1 MNIKIVITGLLLVA
15 GLRGRPQ
22 MPLLDRGVLA
32 EGLWCFPLYGDTLKY
47 VYLPNQAGIV
57 PGRDSLPQ
65 FSYMRYVMSSPAGSG
80 NTTGTIDQADGGAIL
95 NFLVWYSTP
104 PDAVEAAEQS
114 LRRKLK
120 NDSLRIRGPLV
131 FDDGRYSLVS
141 SIIAGDSN
149 VKKNQILSSGNAPVL
164 ENSQIALSF
173 GLTPL
178 TSKIL
183 TENFKMNTPDISM
196 MFDMGFT
203 GLTEDYDAELDINWS
218 DVKKSQGFNAG
229 GSIYFVS
236 ADVKL
241 AFDEMFKNQSIVLKV
256 NGSNAPMEAL
266 LNTVYDK
273 LLNLM
278 FAPVQPEQLP
288 AQQQNDLAGAISQL
302 TGPNGILSSGKT
314 TGFGLNVGYQLKEM
328 KSTGVSKLFFKGR
341 STVQHH
347 HFIAFNIGP
356 LYKKYGSNKSL
367 FRDAPLIEAP
377 FERRS
382 IVVGIDGDLQK
393 EFDKILNSVTVIL
406 DKDHENGQKTTQT
419 LLINKDFA
427 KNSIQPTLVYGN
439 YSDTTD
445 WLKYK
450 QRSIWQFRGGASY
463 ESDWKMQ
470 DAAMINLY
478 TPFRR
483 RSIRLD
489 GDMQALRQQGI
500 RAVSVQISYPFFN
513 QPKQERITVG
523 IGESLNDKGF
533 EITQPNDQEEVDYDI
548 TWIKTNGTSIQTK
561 GKDKTGIIFI
571 DELPANP

>member
-1 MNIKIVITGLLLVA
+1 MNIKILIAGLLLVA
-15 GLRGRPQ
+15 ALQGKSQ
-22 MPLLDRGVLA
+22 MPLLDRGVLV

-47 VYLPNQAGIV
+47 VYLPNQGGIV
-57 PGRDSLPQ
+57 PGHDSLPQ

-104 PDAVEAAEQS
+104 PGNVDAAEQS

-241 AFDEMFKNQSIVLKV
+241 AFDEMFKKQAIVLKV

-278 FAPVQPEQLP
+278 FAPVQPEALP

-302 TGPNGILSSGKT
+302 TGPNGVLSSGKT

-356 LYKKYGSNKSL
+356 LYKKYGSNKSM

-382 IVVGIDGDLQK
+382 ILVGIDGDLEK

-406 DKDHENGQKTTQT
+406 NKDHENGQKTTQT

-427 KNSIQPTLVYGN
+427 KSSTQPTLVYGN

-445 WLKYK
+445 WLKYQ

-463 ESDWKMQ
+463 ESDWKTQ

-500 RAVSVQISYPFFN
+500 RAISVQISYPFFN

-548 TWIKTNGTSIQTK
+548 TWIRTNGTSVQTK

-571 DELPANP
+571 DELPANL

>member
-1 MNIKIVITGLLLVA
+1 MNIKIAIAGLLLVA
-15 GLRGRPQ
+15 GLQGKSQ
-22 MPLLDRGVLA
+22 MPLLDRGVLV
-32 EGLWCFPLYGDTLKY
+32 EGLWCFPLYGDTLRY
-47 VYLPNQAGIV
+47 VYLPNQGGIV

-104 PDAVEAAEQS
+104 PGAVDAAEQS

-141 SIIAGDSN
+141 SIISGDSN

-278 FAPVQPEQLP
+278 FAPVQPEALP

-328 KSTGVSKLFFKGR
+328 KSSGVSKLFFKGR

-356 LYKKYGSNKSL
+356 LYKKYGSNRSL

-382 IVVGIDGDLQK
+382 IVVGIDGDLEK

-406 DKDHENGQKTTQT
+406 NKDHENGQKTTQT

-427 KNSIQPTLVYGN
+427 KGSTQPTLVYGN

-445 WLKYK
+445 WLKYQ

-463 ESDWKMQ
+463 ESGWKTQ

-500 RAVSVQISYPFFN
+500 RAISVQISYPFFN

-548 TWIKTNGTSIQTK
+548 TWIRTNGTSIQAK

-571 DELPANP
+571 DDLPANP